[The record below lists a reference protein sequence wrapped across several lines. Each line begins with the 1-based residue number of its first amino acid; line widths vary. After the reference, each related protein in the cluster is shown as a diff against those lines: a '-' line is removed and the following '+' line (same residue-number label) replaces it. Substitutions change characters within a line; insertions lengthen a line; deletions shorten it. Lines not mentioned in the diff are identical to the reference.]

1 MIKTCNILHKND
13 LFNKY
18 YFILHQICGKID
30 ISIGEKEMYIFSQ
43 VLGVAGIISILASI
57 AFDTRKKLP
66 LFEIMAIILFGLQYL
81 ILKAIPAVVML
92 IILFIRCIVFFY
104 IEKKYKKVPF
114 FVLVLFLIS
123 IIAAANIMKYGIM
136 EGFPVICTFIYT
148 IGIWQKNTNI
158 RRIIMLFISCILV
171 GYNVYVSA
179 YSLLFLNIFEIIT
192 SLIAIYNINLND
204 KKTKKRRNL

>member
-1 MIKTCNILHKND
+1 MIFNYDIYFGHINI
-13 LFNKY
+13 
-18 YFILHQICGKID
+18 I
-30 ISIGEKEMYIFSQ
+30 KE
-43 VLGVAGIISILASI
+43 
-57 AFDTRKKLP
+57 
-66 LFEIMAIILFGLQYL
+66 
-81 ILKAIPAVVML
+81 